1 MLGIVTRPRQSPD
14 AEFNY
19 VHVSGCVIT
28 YSGDDGVVLD
38 VAVTDV
44 CIKRMPPSR
53 GISVLWES
61 QSYELTWSMSR
72 TVSFHPA
79 NRLCR
84 KYSRRVSIRC
94 KPKRNL

>member
-1 MLGIVTRPRQSPD
+1 MDIVVTRPGQSPV
-14 AEFNY
+14 AELNY
-19 VHVSGCVIT
+19 VRVLGCVIAC
-28 YSGDDGVVLD
+28 SGDDGVLD

-44 CIKRMPPSR
+44 CIKRMLPSR

-61 QSYELTWSMSR
+61 QGYELTCSMSR
-72 TVSFHPA
+72 AVSFHPA

-94 KPKRNL
+94 KPKRIL